1 MHHVDSQKWSC
12 WLTIKCRERLQR
24 RRGQRGRSQRGGGMQ
39 WRRQQGTNSGGAS
52 NMSLSELYQ
61 LPVQCTVNLPSVQHK
76 IHSGQHGLLVYK
88 LDVTNLI
95 DYCNSLT
102 RQVTSRSRHAKVV
115 LSRQM
120 HTVHFETQL
129 PRVASIQVSWHLR
142 DTHTYTDTCWLIQF
156 GWWQFHA
163 CRTAP
168 LRVEI
173 PKFACGERSP
183 T

>member
-1 MHHVDSQKWSC
+1 
-12 WLTIKCRERLQR
+12 
-24 RRGQRGRSQRGGGMQ
+24 
-39 WRRQQGTNSGGAS
+39 
-52 NMSLSELYQ
+52 MSLSELYQ

-129 PRVASIQVSWHLR
+129 PRVASIQVS
-142 DTHTYTDTCWLIQF
+142 
-156 GWWQFHA
+156 
-163 CRTAP
+163 
-168 LRVEI
+168 
-173 PKFACGERSP
+173 
-183 T
+183 